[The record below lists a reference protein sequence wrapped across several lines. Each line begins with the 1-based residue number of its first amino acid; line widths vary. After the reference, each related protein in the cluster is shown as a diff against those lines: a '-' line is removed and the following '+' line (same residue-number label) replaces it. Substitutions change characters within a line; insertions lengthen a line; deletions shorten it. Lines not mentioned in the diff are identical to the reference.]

1 MLKSGKYGGVCEAH
15 AWSELNKREIN
26 IIMATVDINKRVTIQ
41 TLFNYKPNGSSG
53 PMVCLLYT
61 SDAADE

>member
-1 MLKSGKYGGVCEAH
+1 MVEPSMMVPTQE
-15 AWSELNKREIN
+15 S
-26 IIMATVDINKRVTIQ
+26 
-41 TLFNYKPNGSSG
+41 FNSTD